1 MAYDPS
7 VKIRLEIS
15 DHLLQ
20 RAKRLAAQEKTTLR
34 NLAEEGLTRVLSERQ
49 HRQPSRLEPV
59 TFKGRGLTPA
69 FQGATW
75 EQFRDAA
82 YAGHGA

>member
-1 MAYDPS
+1 M
-7 VKIRLEIS
+7 KTTLEIS

-20 RAKRLAAQEKTTLR
+20 RAKRLAVREKTTLR
-34 NLAEEGLTRVLSERQ
+34 SLTEEGLTRVLTERQ
-49 HRQPSRLEPV
+49 HRQPARLKPV

-69 FQGATW
+69 FQDAAW

-82 YAGHGA
+82 YAGRGA